1 MSRYSWK
8 SQYMWS
14 IRKFLEIRAQRLR
27 ETSDTLAQLAREKLL
42 DARLSNFPVTDAVD
56 ALTVNFLPEKIW
68 ETTTPFVPAIEAER
82 QEILPRLQ

>member
-8 SQYMWS
+8 SQYMW
-14 IRKFLEIRAQRLR
+14 KIRAQRLR